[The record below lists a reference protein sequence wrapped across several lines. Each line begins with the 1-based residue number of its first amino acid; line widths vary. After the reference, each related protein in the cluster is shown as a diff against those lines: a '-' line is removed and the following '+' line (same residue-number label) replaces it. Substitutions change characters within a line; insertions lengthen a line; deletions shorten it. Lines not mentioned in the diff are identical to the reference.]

1 MKKLPLLPTII
12 GTGFGSGFWPWGP
25 GTAGA
30 LTGMLI
36 WYALSFMLNSTLLF
50 AVTLSCIVVF
60 TIAGTWAVRR
70 LSPFWGSD
78 PQKVVID
85 EMVGVWV
92 PLLAVPASD
101 IWLVLASFVLF
112 RLFDILKPLGIRTL
126 DRRKGAFYVMA
137 DDILAGVYSLIII
150 VAVRSEERRVGKV
163 ITFCKAQCSAWIA
176 SAIDFGTTIILA
188 HVFGLWYGYSTFIG
202 ALNGGIANCLINYR
216 WVFHAFE
223 MKKRNIAIRYL
234 VVWGGSI
241 LLNTYGTYILTE
253 LSDQYFM
260 FSKIIVSVIVAVFW
274 NYQMQY
280 RFVFNSKNK

>member
-101 IWLVLASFVLF
+101 IWLELASFVLF

-150 VAVRSEERRVGKV
+150 VAV
-163 ITFCKAQCSAWIA
+163 QWI
-176 SAIDFGTTIILA
+176 I
-188 HVFGLWYGYSTFIG
+188 
-202 ALNGGIANCLINYR
+202 
-216 WVFHAFE
+216 
-223 MKKRNIAIRYL
+223 
-234 VVWGGSI
+234 
-241 LLNTYGTYILTE
+241 
-253 LSDQYFM
+253 
-260 FSKIIVSVIVAVFW
+260 
-274 NYQMQY
+274 
-280 RFVFNSKNK
+280 

>member
-1 MKKLPLLPTII
+1 MDNLRTKL
-12 GTGFGSGFWPWGP
+12 
-25 GTAGA
+25 
-30 LTGMLI
+30 
-36 WYALSFMLNSTLLF
+36 
-50 AVTLSCIVVF
+50 
-60 TIAGTWAVRR
+60 
-70 LSPFWGSD
+70 
-78 PQKVVID
+78 
-85 EMVGVWV
+85 
-92 PLLAVPASD
+92 
-101 IWLVLASFVLF
+101 
-112 RLFDILKPLGIRTL
+112 
-126 DRRKGAFYVMA
+126 
-137 DDILAGVYSLIII
+137 
-150 VAVRSEERRVGKV
+150 

-274 NYQMQY
+274 N
-280 RFVFNSKNK
+280 

>member
-1 MKKLPLLPTII
+1 MDNLRAKL
-12 GTGFGSGFWPWGP
+12 
-25 GTAGA
+25 
-30 LTGMLI
+30 
-36 WYALSFMLNSTLLF
+36 
-50 AVTLSCIVVF
+50 
-60 TIAGTWAVRR
+60 
-70 LSPFWGSD
+70 
-78 PQKVVID
+78 
-85 EMVGVWV
+85 
-92 PLLAVPASD
+92 
-101 IWLVLASFVLF
+101 
-112 RLFDILKPLGIRTL
+112 
-126 DRRKGAFYVMA
+126 
-137 DDILAGVYSLIII
+137 
-150 VAVRSEERRVGKV
+150 

>member
-1 MKKLPLLPTII
+1 MDNLRTKL
-12 GTGFGSGFWPWGP
+12 
-25 GTAGA
+25 
-30 LTGMLI
+30 
-36 WYALSFMLNSTLLF
+36 
-50 AVTLSCIVVF
+50 
-60 TIAGTWAVRR
+60 
-70 LSPFWGSD
+70 
-78 PQKVVID
+78 
-85 EMVGVWV
+85 
-92 PLLAVPASD
+92 
-101 IWLVLASFVLF
+101 
-112 RLFDILKPLGIRTL
+112 
-126 DRRKGAFYVMA
+126 
-137 DDILAGVYSLIII
+137 
-150 VAVRSEERRVGKV
+150 
-163 ITFCKAQCSAWIA
+163 ITFFKAQCSAWIA

>member
-101 IWLVLASFVLF
+101 IWHALASFVLF

-150 VAVRSEERRVGKV
+150 VAV
-163 ITFCKAQCSAWIA
+163 QWI
-176 SAIDFGTTIILA
+176 I
-188 HVFGLWYGYSTFIG
+188 
-202 ALNGGIANCLINYR
+202 
-216 WVFHAFE
+216 
-223 MKKRNIAIRYL
+223 
-234 VVWGGSI
+234 
-241 LLNTYGTYILTE
+241 
-253 LSDQYFM
+253 
-260 FSKIIVSVIVAVFW
+260 
-274 NYQMQY
+274 
-280 RFVFNSKNK
+280 

>member
-1 MKKLPLLPTII
+1 MDNLRTKL
-12 GTGFGSGFWPWGP
+12 
-25 GTAGA
+25 
-30 LTGMLI
+30 
-36 WYALSFMLNSTLLF
+36 
-50 AVTLSCIVVF
+50 
-60 TIAGTWAVRR
+60 
-70 LSPFWGSD
+70 
-78 PQKVVID
+78 
-85 EMVGVWV
+85 
-92 PLLAVPASD
+92 
-101 IWLVLASFVLF
+101 
-112 RLFDILKPLGIRTL
+112 
-126 DRRKGAFYVMA
+126 
-137 DDILAGVYSLIII
+137 
-150 VAVRSEERRVGKV
+150 

-280 RFVFNSKNK
+280 RFVFNPKNK

>member
-1 MKKLPLLPTII
+1 MDNL
-12 GTGFGSGFWPWGP
+12 
-25 GTAGA
+25 
-30 LTGMLI
+30 
-36 WYALSFMLNSTLLF
+36 
-50 AVTLSCIVVF
+50 
-60 TIAGTWAVRR
+60 
-70 LSPFWGSD
+70 
-78 PQKVVID
+78 
-85 EMVGVWV
+85 
-92 PLLAVPASD
+92 
-101 IWLVLASFVLF
+101 
-112 RLFDILKPLGIRTL
+112 RT
-126 DRRKGAFYVMA
+126 K
-137 DDILAGVYSLIII
+137 LII
-150 VAVRSEERRVGKV
+150 
-163 ITFCKAQCSAWIA
+163 FCKAQCSAWIA